1 MIKLRSL
8 YLEPFSKEKHYGL
21 VNRLND
27 DQAVYDYISKHF
39 EDWVEEPESDSKY
52 EVGKSYV
59 IKDDN
64 EILGMCGSTRYEN
77 NGIIDLWCGI
87 DKKSRG
93 QGVGEKLLVQITDY
107 FLDNIPDLKNVK
119 LVIKKNNVASNKV
132 AINSGY
138 SLTDQYKDNNVYHY
152 FK

>member
-1 MIKLRSL
+1 
-8 YLEPFSKEKHYGL
+8 
-21 VNRLND
+21 
-27 DQAVYDYISKHF
+27 
-39 EDWVEEPESDSKY
+39 
-52 EVGKSYV
+52 
-59 IKDDN
+59 
-64 EILGMCGSTRYEN
+64 MCGSTRYEN

-132 AINSGY
+132 AINPGY